1 MPANRNRAEYMPR
14 LPRQAASDQAAASR
28 IEIASGR
35 VADTPAKMVAPFSIA
50 FKSQNHCGIKAL
62 MRRKCASQA

>member
-1 MPANRNRAEYMPR
+1 MKSPILKRSIVLLGHKTSVSLE
-14 LPRQAASDQAAASR
+14 
-28 IEIASGR
+28 E
-35 VADTPAKMVAPFSIA
+35 PFWRSLI